1 MNTEELESRK
11 FLTLEPPLGEFVCM
25 NYRVTSKDALGAMPF
40 RVYPVLVETS
50 DPCRVE
56 LTLNVRCE
64 GLPSRLYAADVEVRF
79 PVPPTSLAVW
89 PSVARDSLTEAFH
102 QAARGQ
108 GGPAAA
114 KIPTQR
120 AKMDHT
126 VEYLSGK
133 KEVVWCI
140 KKFPGGTDATLK
152 VRISLSTPPPS
163 STFRKTLGPIAMT
176 FEVPDHNLTR
186 LRVRGGHSCVL
197 FPPPH
202 APPPQKNLHS
212 LWHTHTHTH
221 FQPTLTHLYRS
232 RTAKYRMA
240 GQCGAGT

>member
-1 MNTEELESRK
+1 MDGSFLHLDDANFHGCVNTEELESRK

-126 VEYLSGK
+126 VEYLAGK

-140 KKFPGGTDATLK
+140 KRFPGGGHG
-152 VRISLSTPPPS
+152 RHPQ
-163 STFRKTLGPIAMT
+163 
-176 FEVPDHNLTR
+176 VPHLP
-186 LRVRGGHSCVL
+186 LH
-197 FPPPH
+197 PPPH
-202 APPPQKNLHS
+202 LR
-212 LWHTHTHTH
+212 L
-221 FQPTLTHLYRS
+221 
-232 RTAKYRMA
+232 
-240 GQCGAGT
+240 